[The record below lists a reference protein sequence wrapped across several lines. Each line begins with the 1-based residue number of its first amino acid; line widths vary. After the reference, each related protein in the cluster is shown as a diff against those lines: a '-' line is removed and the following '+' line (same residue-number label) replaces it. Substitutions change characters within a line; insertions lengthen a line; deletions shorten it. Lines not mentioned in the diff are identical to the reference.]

1 MPQTEELQ
9 VGLEASAGVTDEPPA
24 PLYIAVQSPQSAIDI
39 EPGLFVPFPAGQDVQ
54 ELAPHQEYF
63 PARQV
68 LHLVAVLLPVSVLY
82 FPAAQFVQLE
92 EPLDDAYFPAAQ
104 FVQLE
109 EPLDDAYFPAAQ
121 DVQLEEP
128 LDDAYFPAA
137 QFVQLEEPVDDAYF
151 PAAQAVHFESKKLE

>member
-1 MPQTEELQ
+1 M
-9 VGLEASAGVTDEPPA
+9 GLEASAGVTDEPPD
-24 PLYIAVQSPQSAIDI
+24 PLYIAGQSPQYAIDI

-82 FPAAQFVQLE
+82 FPASHSVQLE

-109 EPLDDAYFPAAQ
+109 EPLD
-121 DVQLEEP
+121 
-128 LDDAYFPAA
+128 AYFPAA
-137 QFVQLEEPVDDAYF
+137 QFVQLEEPHDAYFPATQVVQLEEPVDDAYF
-151 PAAQAVHFESKKLE
+151 PAAQVVHLSSKKL